1 MSRLDLGE
9 MSRMKSRGLLLMILL
24 IVAAVGLLF
33 DWLLVREGVSR
44 FEMMIV
50 SNTLTG
56 IVAAGLFSQIIQR
69 ERERRA
75 LLRQRLQVIAEM
87 NHHIRNAL
95 QVISFSAAQ
104 ERDQKTVEMVRGS
117 VDRIQW
123 ALREILPAGTDF
135 PKTPSNSANL
145 QRLM

>member
-1 MSRLDLGE
+1 MSKLDLGE
-9 MSRMKSRGLLLMILL
+9 MSRMKSRLVLLTIVV

-33 DWLLVREGVSR
+33 DRLLLRGGLSR
-44 FEMMIV
+44 LDMMIA

-56 IVAAGLFSQIIQR
+56 VVAAGLFSQIIQR

-104 ERDQKTVEMVRGS
+104 EPDQKTVEMVRGS

-123 ALREILPAGTDF
+123 ALREILPAGADF
-135 PKTPSNSANL
+135 PKTPSNSANF